1 MSYYIITL
9 EACEKAM
16 DMARDMEDKRLEI
29 DVLHMTGGVH
39 MVRGDM
45 LLYIYIYIYKYTI
58 V

>member
-45 LLYIYIYIYKYTI
+45 LLYIYIYINTQ
-58 V
+58 